1 MADGLYAYALTRQE
15 VAEQVRAT
23 GIGGA
28 DVTTVTHEGLGA
40 LVSTVDLEDFG
51 EDGLRRHLED
61 LDWVRDVA
69 FAHDDVVREV
79 ARIGPVAPLR
89 LATVFHGP
97 DTVAERLRELG
108 PQLTEVLDRIDGRA
122 EWSVKAYS
130 ERGTSASGQ
139 ADEAKPAS
147 GRDYLARR
155 RQQAQDKEVASE
167 QHVDAVEALHERL
180 AHIAVAGRHLSAQDR
195 QLGGYTGEMLM
206 NAAYLVGDDDAERFR
221 AVVEEQTPP
230 AGLRFAVEGP
240 WPPYSFAVLDQT

>member
-1 MADGLYAYALTRQE
+1 MAEGLYAYALTREQ

-28 DVTTVTHEGLGA
+28 EVAAVTHDGLTA
-40 LVSTVDLEDFG
+40 IVSTVDLDDFG
-51 EDGLRRHLED
+51 EDGLHRHLED

-79 ARIGPVAPLR
+79 ARFGPVAPLR

-108 PQLTEVLDRIDGRA
+108 PQLAEVLDRIDGRA

-130 ERGTSASGQ
+130 ERGASASGQ
-139 ADEAKPAS
+139 ADEAKPTS

-155 RQQAQDKEVASE
+155 RQQAQDQETASE
-167 QHVDAVEALHERL
+167 QHVDAVEALHDQL
-180 AHIAVAGRHLSAQDR
+180 AQIAVAGRHLSAQDR

-206 NAAYLVGDDDAERFR
+206 NAAYLVGDEDAERFR
-221 AVVEEQTPP
+221 ALVEEQEPP

-240 WPPYSFAVLDQT
+240 WPPYSFAVLDQA